1 MRILDQSNLALG
13 SIARACEQ
21 RKSGNT
27 EWLRD
32 IRRGWDEENERD
44 RVLNLNAD
52 LYELTGVI
60 VCGSAADAVRAR
72 DEILEGTP
80 DMVRARR
87 GELALRKMSHKGK
100 KDIPPEGREIVQNIR
115 HRIDRHLCEKYGT
128 HNVSAVASNLGL
140 VFPGWARIAG
150 DIARASR
157 LSLSQARKEMP
168 ALYWQ
173 AKVDYYNRYYG
184 RQRATG
190 QLGDRNH
197 AVYIPY
203 CNYFGTSDDRL
214 IKALGSE
221 FKAVLVENNLHLFR
235 ISEVSRE

>member
-1 MRILDQSNLALG
+1 
-13 SIARACEQ
+13 
-21 RKSGNT
+21 
-27 EWLRD
+27 
-32 IRRGWDEENERD
+32 
-44 RVLNLNAD
+44 
-52 LYELTGVI
+52 
-60 VCGSAADAVRAR
+60 
-72 DEILEGTP
+72 
-80 DMVRARR
+80 
-87 GELALRKMSHKGK
+87 
-100 KDIPPEGREIVQNIR
+100 
-115 HRIDRHLCEKYGT
+115 
-128 HNVSAVASNLGL
+128 
-140 VFPGWARIAG
+140 
-150 DIARASR
+150 
-157 LSLSQARKEMP
+157 MP